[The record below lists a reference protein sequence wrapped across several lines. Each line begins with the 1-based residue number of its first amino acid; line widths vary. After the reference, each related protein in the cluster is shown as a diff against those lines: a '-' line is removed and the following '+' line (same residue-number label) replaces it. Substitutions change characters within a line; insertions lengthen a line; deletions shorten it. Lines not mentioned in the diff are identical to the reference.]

1 MPFRE
6 DLCLCLG
13 PQSESMHCKDV
24 VRNRSS
30 QCSFHCIKRTP
41 VKIESDSCARDP
53 PEKFLLPEIN
63 TSDYGRKC
71 VVIDLDETLVHS
83 SFKLEEAQRLVQD
96 AITAGIFCDLGSGS
110 NVDLC
115 VISKGSVDILRPFDQ
130 PGKRGCKLG
139 QYRYKKGTTA
149 VLTKTVT
156 PIAVE
161 LVEETV
167 QRMDTE

>member
-1 MPFRE
+1 MAVFE
-6 DLCLCLG
+6 D
-13 PQSESMHCKDV
+13 
-24 VRNRSS
+24 R
-30 QCSFHCIKRTP
+30 
-41 VKIESDSCARDP
+41 
-53 PEKFLLPEIN
+53 
-63 TSDYGRKC
+63 
-71 VVIDLDETLVHS
+71 
-83 SFKLEEAQRLVQD
+83 FKPNMELEEAQRLVQD